1 MRYNLRIPEFTAV
14 AYLNMP
20 MQERGVPRLFTDEL
34 VSVDA
39 SGPSPADFAVGSPD
53 WPSTTAAIIRDRFQ
67 TTVITV
73 FDAKQLRTCI
83 DEALSKDNFHSL
95 HHGLRQTLEAP
106 VLLPFKATPPF
117 TLESLK

>member
-1 MRYNLRIPEFTAV
+1 
-14 AYLNMP
+14 MP

-39 SGPSPADFAVGSPD
+39 SGPSPVAFAVGSPD

-67 TTVITV
+67 TTMITV

-83 DEALSKDNFHSL
+83 DEATSKDNFHSL
-95 HHGLRQTLEAP
+95 HTASVKLSK
-106 VLLPFKATPPF
+106 LLFCFRLKPRP
-117 TLESLK
+117 LLLSSESLK